1 MWYDLY
7 PKYVLDYLMQ
17 AEITNYSRNEIELKL
32 KDEDISIMYIIQH
45 HILKQKDIE
54 FAGIVMKHPLIKE
67 YLMRI
72 NSKANPMDILENT
85 LISADQFLKDLS
97 HLIES
102 SQKKGGLN

>member
-17 AEITNYSRNEIELKL
+17 AEITTFSNNEIELKL

-45 HILKQKDIE
+45 HILKEKDIE

-67 YLMRI
+67 YLMKI
-72 NSKANPMDILENT
+72 KSKENPMDILDKS
-85 LISADQFLKDLS
+85 IKSADEFLKNLS

-102 SQKKGGLN
+102 AEQKVL

>member
-17 AEITNYSRNEIELKL
+17 AEITNYTNNEIELKL

-45 HILKQKDIE
+45 HILKQKNIE

-72 NSKANPMDILENT
+72 NSQVNPMDVLEKSVK
-85 LISADQFLKDLS
+85 SADEFLQDLS
-97 HLIES
+97 NSFES
-102 SQKKGGLN
+102 SLQKVA

>member
-1 MWYDLY
+1 
-7 PKYVLDYLMQ
+7 MQ

-45 HILKQKDIE
+45 HILKQNDIE

-72 NSKANPMDILENT
+72 NSKANPMDILEKA
-85 LISADQFLKDLS
+85 LKSADEFLKDLL

-102 SQKKGGLN
+102 SQKKVV

>member
-17 AEITNYSRNEIELKL
+17 AEITTFSNNEIELKL

-45 HILKQKDIE
+45 HILKEKDIE

-67 YLMRI
+67 YLMKI
-72 NSKANPMDILENT
+72 KSKENPMDILDKS
-85 LISADQFLKDLS
+85 IKSANEFLKDLS

-102 SQKKGGLN
+102 AEQKVL

>member
-1 MWYDLY
+1 
-7 PKYVLDYLMQ
+7 MQ
-17 AEITNYSRNEIELKL
+17 AEITNYTSNEIELKL

-72 NSKANPMDILENT
+72 NSKANPMDVLET
-85 LISADQFLKDLS
+85 SVKSADKYLKDLS

-102 SQKKGGLN
+102 SKQKVV

>member
-17 AEITNYSRNEIELKL
+17 AVITNYSNNEIELKL

-45 HILKQKDIE
+45 HILKEKDID

-67 YLMRI
+67 YVMKI
-72 NSKANPMDILENT
+72 KSKENPMVILDKSIKSSDE
-85 LISADQFLKDLS
+85 FLKELS
-97 HLIES
+97 HLFES
-102 SQKKGGLN
+102 SQQKVL

>member
-1 MWYDLY
+1 
-7 PKYVLDYLMQ
+7 MQ
-17 AEITNYSRNEIELKL
+17 AEIVNYSSNEIELKL

-45 HILKQKDIE
+45 HILDQKDIE

-72 NSKANPMDILENT
+72 NSKANPMDILEKSVK
-85 LISADQFLKDLS
+85 SADEFSRDLS

-102 SQKKGGLN
+102 SQQKVV

>member
-1 MWYDLY
+1 
-7 PKYVLDYLMQ
+7 MQ
-17 AEITNYSRNEIELKL
+17 AEIINYSSNEIELKL

-72 NSKANPMDILENT
+72 NSKTNPMDVLET
-85 LISADQFLKDLS
+85 SVKSADKFLKDIS

-102 SQKKGGLN
+102 SKQKVV

>member
-17 AEITNYSRNEIELKL
+17 AEITTFSNNEIELKL

-45 HILKQKDIE
+45 HILKEKDIE
-54 FAGIVMKHPLIKE
+54 FAGIVRKHPLIKE
-67 YLMRI
+67 YLMKI
-72 NSKANPMDILENT
+72 KSKENPMGILDKS
-85 LISADQFLKDLS
+85 IKSADEFLKDLS

-102 SQKKGGLN
+102 SEQKVL

>member
-17 AEITNYSRNEIELKL
+17 AEITNYTNKEIELKL

-72 NSKANPMDILENT
+72 NSQVNPMDVLEKSVK
-85 LISADQFLKDLS
+85 SADEFLQDLS
-97 HLIES
+97 NLIES
-102 SQKKGGLN
+102 SLPKVA

>member
-7 PKYVLDYLMQ
+7 PKYVLHYLMQ
-17 AEITNYSRNEIELKL
+17 AEITNYSSNEIELKL

-72 NSKANPMDILENT
+72 NSKANPMDVLET
-85 LISADQFLKDLS
+85 SVKSADKYLKDLS

-102 SQKKGGLN
+102 SKQKVV

>member
-17 AEITNYSRNEIELKL
+17 AEITTFSNNEIELKL

-45 HILKQKDIE
+45 HILKEKDIE

-67 YLMRI
+67 YLMKI
-72 NSKANPMDILENT
+72 KSKENPMDILDKS
-85 LISADQFLKDLS
+85 IKSADEFLKDIS

-102 SQKKGGLN
+102 SEQKVL

>member
-7 PKYVLDYLMQ
+7 PKYVLHYLMQ
-17 AEITNYSRNEIELKL
+17 AEITNYTNNEIELKL

-45 HILKQKDIE
+45 HILKQKNIE

-72 NSKANPMDILENT
+72 NSQVNPMDVLEKSVK
-85 LISADQFLKDLS
+85 SADEFLQDLS
-97 HLIES
+97 NSIES
-102 SQKKGGLN
+102 SLQKVA

>member
-17 AEITNYSRNEIELKL
+17 AEITNYTNNEIELKL
-32 KDEDISIMYIIQH
+32 KDEDISIM
-45 HILKQKDIE
+45 
-54 FAGIVMKHPLIKE
+54 KHPLIKE

-72 NSKANPMDILENT
+72 NSQVNPMDVLEKSVK
-85 LISADQFLKDLS
+85 SADEFLKDLS

-102 SQKKGGLN
+102 SQQKVV

>member
-7 PKYVLDYLMQ
+7 PKYVLHYLMQ
-17 AEITNYSRNEIELKL
+17 AEITNYTSNELELKL

-72 NSKANPMDILENT
+72 NSKANPMDVLET
-85 LISADQFLKDLS
+85 SVKSADKYLKDLS

-102 SQKKGGLN
+102 SKQKVV

>member
-17 AEITNYSRNEIELKL
+17 AEITNYSSNEIELKL

-54 FAGIVMKHPLIKE
+54 FTGIVMKHPLIKE

-72 NSKANPMDILENT
+72 NSQVNPMDVLEKSVK
-85 LISADQFLKDLS
+85 SADEFLQDLS
-97 HLIES
+97 NSFVS
-102 SQKKGGLN
+102 SLQKVA

>member
-17 AEITNYSRNEIELKL
+17 AEITNYTNNEIELKL

-45 HILKQKDIE
+45 HILKQKNIE

-72 NSKANPMDILENT
+72 NSQVNPMDVLEKSVK
-85 LISADQFLKDLS
+85 SADEFLQDLS
-97 HLIES
+97 NLIES
-102 SQKKGGLN
+102 SLPKVA

>member
-17 AEITNYSRNEIELKL
+17 AEITNYSKNEIELKL

-72 NSKANPMDILENT
+72 NSNADTIDILEKA
-85 LISADQFLKDLS
+85 LKSADEFLKDLS
-97 HLIES
+97 NLIES
-102 SQKKGGLN
+102 SQNKVV